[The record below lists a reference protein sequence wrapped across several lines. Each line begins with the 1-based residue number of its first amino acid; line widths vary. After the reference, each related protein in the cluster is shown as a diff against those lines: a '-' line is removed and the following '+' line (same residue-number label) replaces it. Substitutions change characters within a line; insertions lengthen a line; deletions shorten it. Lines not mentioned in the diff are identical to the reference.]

1 MTGSHYV
8 LCFCDIFLVSR
19 QNMKLPDQVS
29 RLLSSKIKEK
39 ISPIELSIFLN
50 DSLVAKDC
58 LNFIGSIFAFMFLRT
73 LHQNQPNVRK
83 DDYRKFMVIITYP
96 EHPVIGDH
104 AELHFTE
111 LCGFRHIQSLLLS
124 SFDPECFSS
133 YYLI

>member
-58 LNFIGSIFAFMFLRT
+58 LNFIGSIFAFMFLRP

-83 DDYRKFMVIITYP
+83 VD
-96 EHPVIGDH
+96 
-104 AELHFTE
+104 
-111 LCGFRHIQSLLLS
+111 
-124 SFDPECFSS
+124 
-133 YYLI
+133 